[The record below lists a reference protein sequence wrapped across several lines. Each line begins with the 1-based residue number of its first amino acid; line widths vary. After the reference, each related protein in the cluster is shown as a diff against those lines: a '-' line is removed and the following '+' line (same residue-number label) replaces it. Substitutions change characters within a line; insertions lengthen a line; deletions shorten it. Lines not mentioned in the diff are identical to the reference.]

1 MTWELG
7 GHIKDTALLHSVH
20 NIQNIY
26 NKNNNSKN
34 NNYNQPYIK
43 EKKSLYFCPNKRP
56 FPRVAITQIQ
66 MYKMQ
71 KRYS

>member
-1 MTWELG
+1 MTWELR

-43 EKKSLYFCPNKRP
+43 EKSHYIFVPIKSHFQEL
-56 FPRVAITQIQ
+56 Q
-66 MYKMQ
+66 
-71 KRYS
+71 